1 MSEKQKDIT
10 ITILFIVTIIGVFLA
25 NLLTKDND
33 ISISERRKLAKFPKI
48 TLDSIFKEPLGNS
61 IEEYAMDQFILR
73 DEFRSIKTFVKLNI
87 LNQKDNNEL
96 FEINNNIYK
105 MLYPLNENS
114 VVNVANKINNI
125 YNTYLNDSFNVYY
138 SIVPDKNYYIDD
150 NSLYLKLDY
159 DKLEDIMSSNIN
171 SNIKYIDLFDTLS
184 ETDYYMT
191 DTHWKQE
198 NIVKVVEKI
207 ATQMGFLDRLSLE
220 YEKKEYDDFYGTYY
234 GQLGKELIPD
244 KIYYLT
250 NNTIDSAVTYN
261 YETNREAKIYD
272 IEKADSSMDK
282 YDLFLSGATPI
293 IQIRNKNATTDK
305 ELIIFRD
312 SFGSSISPLFTEAY
326 SKITLVDIR
335 YIATSL
341 ISNYIEFKNQDI
353 LFLYSTLVINESG
366 SLK

>member
-10 ITILFIVTIIGVFLA
+10 ITVLFVITIIGVFIA
-25 NLLTKDND
+25 NLLIKDND
-33 ISISERRKLAKFPKI
+33 ISTSERRKLAKFPKI
-48 TLDSIFKEPLGNS
+48 TLDSIFKEPLNDYM
-61 IEEYAMDQFILR
+61 EEYAMDQFMLR

-87 LNQKDNNEL
+87 LKQNDNNEL

-105 MLYPLNENS
+105 MDYPLNENS
-114 VVNVANKINNI
+114 VLNVANKINNI
-125 YNTYLNDSFNVYY
+125 YNTYLNDSFSVYY

-150 NSLYLKLDY
+150 ESMYLKLDY

-171 SNIKYIDLFDTLS
+171 SNIKYIDLFGILNES
-184 ETDYYMT
+184 DYYMT

-207 ATQMGFLDRLSLE
+207 ASQMGFVDRLSLK
-220 YEKKEYDDFYGTYY
+220 YEKKEYGDFYGTYY
-234 GQLGKELIPD
+234 GQLGKKLTPD

-250 NNTIDSAVTYN
+250 NNTIDNAITYN
-261 YETNREAKIYD
+261 YETNKEAKIYD
-272 IEKADSSMDK
+272 IKKADSSMDK

-293 IQIRNKNATTDK
+293 IQIRNENAAIDK

-341 ISNYIEFKNQDI
+341 ISNYIEFNNQDI

>member
-25 NLLTKDND
+25 NLLIKDND

-220 YEKKEYDDFYGTYY
+220 YEKKR
-234 GQLGKELIPD
+234 I
-244 KIYYLT
+244 
-250 NNTIDSAVTYN
+250 
-261 YETNREAKIYD
+261 
-272 IEKADSSMDK
+272 
-282 YDLFLSGATPI
+282 
-293 IQIRNKNATTDK
+293 
-305 ELIIFRD
+305 
-312 SFGSSISPLFTEAY
+312 
-326 SKITLVDIR
+326 
-335 YIATSL
+335 
-341 ISNYIEFKNQDI
+341 
-353 LFLYSTLVINESG
+353 
-366 SLK
+366 